1 MKLAV
6 QLYLQTTSSNSNNNI
21 MTIRDNNNNNSSSSI
36 GEGDD
41 DPESVTPPT
50 TKTTANGDDDDD
62 DDDPEI
68 TIPPKTTNTQ
78 QQHQDKKETIYP
90 TVFYDPVSKELMKDP
105 VVHPDGISYEKTTT
119 DTVAYY
125 PNRALQTIIEEDT
138 ERQKLKEQE
147 EKDVSS
153 RHSSIR
159 SLRINFSKIQK
170 SARQTINHMLDE
182 SPIPTVP
189 SRHPSLESDALYC
202 PITLDLI
209 RYPVIDPSGTT
220 FEKAAIE
227 HWIDANHTSP
237 LTRTPLQK
245 SQLYENTSL
254 RSYIEEQIES
264 VGGGGQLSMN
274 GQQQQQQQQQSSS
287 IRTQHPSIR
296 RWIEETQSHNPPT
309 DSTRSY
315 ALPTTYDELERV
327 QRQRRR
333 ANCTKWGFCTLIILI
348 IWMVTFP
355 VSFFTVFFVGCFL
368 LAVAFGIALVTIAL
382 TFFFNNC

>member
-1 MKLAV
+1 MKQVV
-6 QLYLQTTSSNSNNNI
+6 QLYLQTTASSNNNNNI
-21 MTIRDNNNNNSSSSI
+21 MTIQDHNNNNNNSND
-36 GEGDD
+36 EGGD
-41 DPESVTPPT
+41 DPESVTPP

-62 DDDPEI
+62 DPTI
-68 TIPPKTTNTQ
+68 IIPPKSTNTQ
-78 QQHQDKKETIYP
+78 QQHQVKKKSIYP

-105 VVHPDGISYEKTTT
+105 VVHPDGMSYEKTAT
-119 DTVAYY
+119 DTGAYY
-125 PNRALQTIIEEDT
+125 PNRALQTIIEEHT
-138 ERQKLKEQE
+138 QRQKLKEQE
-147 EKDVSS
+147 EKDLSTP
-153 RHSSIR
+153 HSSIR

-170 SARQTINHMLDE
+170 SARQTINHLLDE
-182 SPIPTVP
+182 LPIPTVP

-237 LTRTPLQK
+237 LTRTPLQT
-245 SQLYENTSL
+245 SQLYENTSI

-264 VGGGGQLSMN
+264 VDGGGQLSMN

-333 ANCTKWGFCTLIILI
+333 ANCTKWGFCILIILI
-348 IWMVTFP
+348 VWMVTFP

-382 TFFFNNC
+382 SFFFNNCLQ